1 MPYLEILRV
10 FLRLGL
16 TSFGGPVAHIGYFH
30 DEFVT
35 RRRWVSQT
43 QFTSWLAVCQA
54 LPGPA
59 SSQLGFL
66 IGWHRGG
73 LGGALLAWAGFTLP
87 SALVLVLLAIY
98 GMSVQA
104 DWVTMLIHGLK
115 LVAVVVVAQ
124 AVWSMYRGLCKEAST
139 QLLAVL
145 GFALSM
151 ALGGWLGQIGAIVA
165 GGVIALVFYQ
175 SQSVGSD
182 TPVALAHAPSRALG
196 LTLVG
201 LLLGGL
207 LLLPWFASLAPSL
220 ALFDSFYRA
229 GALVFGGGHVV
240 LPLLESATVATGA
253 VSADAFLTGYGL
265 AQAVPGP
272 LFTFAAWL
280 GALDATL
287 PGWWG
292 AAIALVAIF
301 LPGLLLVVGIMPF
314 WGEISRTQK
323 AMAALAGVNA
333 AVVGV
338 LAAAWIDPI
347 VTSSISSLTDVAIV
361 AIGAALLLWRKYP
374 VWVVV
379 IAMPLLVT
387 LANWLGL

>member
-43 QFTSWLAVCQA
+43 QFSSWLAICQA

-73 LGGALLAWAGFTLP
+73 FAGALLAWAGFTLP
-87 SALVLVLLAIY
+87 SALVLVSLALY
-98 GMSVQA
+98 GLSLQA
-104 DWVTMLIHGLK
+104 NGVAALIHGLK

-124 AVWSMYRGLCKEAST
+124 AVWSMYRGLCKQTST
-139 QLLAVL
+139 KLLAVL
-145 GFALSM
+145 GFAISM
-151 ALGGWLGQIGAIVA
+151 VLGGWYGQIGAIVA
-165 GGVIALVFYQ
+165 GGLVALVVF
-175 SQSVGSD
+175 
-182 TPVALAHAPSRALG
+182 TPSLIESESPVVLAHAPSRTLGFALI
-196 LTLVG
+196 G

-207 LLLPWFASLAPSL
+207 LVLPWFANLAPAW

-240 LPLLESATVATGA
+240 LPLLESASVATGA
-253 VSADAFLTGYGL
+253 VSTDAFLTGYGL

-280 GALDATL
+280 GALDTTL
-287 PGWWG
+287 LGWWG
-292 AAIALVAIF
+292 ASLALAAIF

-314 WGEISRTQK
+314 WAQLSRGKK
-323 AMAALAGVNA
+323 AMAALAGINA

-347 VTSSISSLTDVAIV
+347 VTSGIARVSDVAIV
-361 AIGAALLLWRKYP
+361 GIGAGLLMWRKYP

-379 IAMPLLVT
+379 IAMPV
-387 LANWLGL
+387 LAILTHWLEL